1 MGMAYILLTGIIL
14 IAISL
19 ITMKKFK
26 TETSLQKILHISV
39 WLIGVLLLVLAIIG
53 IIGYGQDILNY

>member
-1 MGMAYILLTGIIL
+1 MAYILLTGIIL